1 MTIREMCDA
10 YDVTPRALRFYEGK
24 ELLAPKREGQRRH
37 YAKRDQARLKLILR
51 GKRFGVSLEDIRQL
65 LDLYELDNGPK
76 LQLIRFL
83 EMARERM
90 RAMKSDYEA
99 LGLAIGELEDQM
111 AWAEESLAD
120 SKMRA

>member
-76 LQLIRFL
+76 LQLIRLL

-90 RAMKSDYEA
+90 RAMKSDSDA
-99 LGLAIGELEDQM
+99 LGLAIGELDDQIT
-111 AWAEESLAD
+111 WAEESLAD
-120 SKMRA
+120 SKKCA